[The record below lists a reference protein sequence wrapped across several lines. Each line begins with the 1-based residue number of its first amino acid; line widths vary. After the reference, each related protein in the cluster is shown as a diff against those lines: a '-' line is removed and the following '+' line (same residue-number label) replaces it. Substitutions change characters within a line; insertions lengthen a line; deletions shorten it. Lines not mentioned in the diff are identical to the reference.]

1 MEPDRW
7 RKLGGG
13 GRGLYAQHAAGQEG
27 DDGAACALRSVKGS
41 EKGAYEGR
49 IRRGRL
55 PSDVGFTCPTATPI
69 ARHPA
74 DCSSTLFSAGQSP
87 PVGYAE
93 PITAGPLLQ
102 LWDYGE
108 AEPAATEGRVG

>member
-1 MEPDRW
+1 M
-7 RKLGGG
+7 GF
-13 GRGLYAQHAAGQEG
+13 YAQHAAGQDG
-27 DDGAACALRSVKGS
+27 DDGAACAWRSVKGS

-55 PSDVGFTCPTATPI
+55 PSDVGFICPTATPI

-74 DCSSTLFSAGQSP
+74 DCGSTLFSAGQSP

-93 PITAGPLLQ
+93 PIIG
-102 LWDYGE
+102 GF
-108 AEPAATEGRVG
+108 PAATLGLRGGRAGGHRG